1 WQAHTIHQVLQG
13 YDGIVV
19 AATGLG
25 KSLIFEGTAKLAG
38 SGKAVVVICPLKS
51 LKRDQA
57 QHAINKGLFA
67 DTINEDTEKTPELW
81 RRACN
86 TSQLI
91 YISPETAKSDLFRCK
106 VWNHRSFCSPV
117 AAAFVDE
124 THVIDEWGNDKFR
137 PVYRE
142 LNELWTWCGYGIPIW
157 ACTATAHTSTFDLVW
172 RTLCFGCWP
181 FWSIDVGADCPNL
194 FFHTCVLKN
203 INNPML
209 DALNL

>member
-1 WQAHTIHQVLQG
+1 QAHTIHRVLQG
-13 YDGIVV
+13 YDGMVV
-19 AATGLG
+19 AATSLG

-51 LKRDQA
+51 LERDQA
-57 QHAINKGLFA
+57 QHAINKGLVA

-81 RRACN
+81 RRVRN

-91 YISPETAKSDLFRCK
+91 YISPETTKSDLFRRE
-106 VWNHRSFCSPV
+106 VWNHHSFRNRV

-142 LNELWTWCGYGIPIW
+142 MNELRTWCGYGVPIW
-157 ACTATAHTSTFDLVW
+157 ACTAT
-172 RTLCFGCWP
+172 
-181 FWSIDVGADCPNL
+181 
-194 FFHTCVLKN
+194 
-203 INNPML
+203 
-209 DALNL
+209 